1 MEFHEIF
8 KIEDDHYFS
17 FLLLFFYSNK
27 SQLENFDKLILF
39 ILLSFVDKKKSKTM
53 IDTGYD
59 EQIQYQ
65 AQQTF
70 RADDAVRKLKFRD
83 EEKYFFSCLEFST

>member
-1 MEFHEIF
+1 
-8 KIEDDHYFS
+8 
-17 FLLLFFYSNK
+17 
-27 SQLENFDKLILF
+27 
-39 ILLSFVDKKKSKTM
+39 M

-70 RADDAVRKLKFRD
+70 RADDAVSSFFNLNFYRKIVLF
-83 EEKYFFSCLEFST
+83 

>member
-1 MEFHEIF
+1 
-8 KIEDDHYFS
+8 
-17 FLLLFFYSNK
+17 
-27 SQLENFDKLILF
+27 
-39 ILLSFVDKKKSKTM
+39 M

-70 RADDAVRKLKFRD
+70 RSDDAVSSFFNLNFYRKIVLF
-83 EEKYFFSCLEFST
+83 

>member
-1 MEFHEIF
+1 
-8 KIEDDHYFS
+8 
-17 FLLLFFYSNK
+17 
-27 SQLENFDKLILF
+27 
-39 ILLSFVDKKKSKTM
+39 M

-70 RADDAVRKLKFRD
+70 RADDAVSSFLI
-83 EEKYFFSCLEFST
+83 